1 VPVSLADLGQLPAR
15 LLVELWVLLRGLLH
29 LARVYRT
36 VVLVFLA

>member
-1 VPVSLADLGQLPAR
+1 MPVSLADLGQLPASAGGAMGSAA
-15 LLVELWVLLRGLLH
+15 GLLH